1 MTRAESYDAGWH
13 EGRRWAERDLR
24 DNFDAAALADDVLTW
39 VKQNEWN
46 EISANSRAWNLGV
59 ARGYRQAVADFES
72 GRTSRE
78 TFDQA
83 PLGKP

>member
-1 MTRAESYDAGWH
+1 MTRAESYDDGWH
-13 EGRRWAERDLR
+13 QGRRWAEHDL
-24 DNFDAAALADDVLTW
+24 
-39 VKQNEWN
+39 
-46 EISANSRAWNLGV
+46 ANSGPVGGMMEELRVMSSESYGTYASDAGRAHYLGI

>member
-13 EGRRWAERDLR
+13 HGRRWAERDL
-24 DNFDAAALADDVLTW
+24 
-39 VKQNEWN
+39 
-46 EISANSRAWNLGV
+46 ANSGFVEGMMEELRVMSSESYGTYATDIGRANYLGI